1 VSSLRPGLSDKV
13 GGKVSGAAIR
23 WREFVEGGRAVLAR
37 FENGDPALVA
47 SDGHHYLACW
57 PDEKLLTSTIALLAR
72 KARLKTVKLPPH
84 VRLQRRGDL
93 VVALN
98 YGPAAWTP
106 PALGKR
112 ILGRGPVGPCD
123 VGIWRASGA

>member
-1 VSSLRPGLSDKV
+1 MRELIGTAIELGIRYLTIYSFSSENWSRPKDEVFGLMNL
-13 GGKVSGAAIR
+13 
-23 WREFVEGGRAVLAR
+23 FVEVLER
-37 FENGDPALVA
+37 ELVNLEA
-47 SDGHHYLACW
+47 MDVRVVVIGEL
-57 PDEKLLTSTIALLAR
+57 EE
-72 KARLKTVKLPPH
+72 LPPKT
-84 VRLQRRGDL
+84 RDAFKRCADRTADNTGMTL